1 MINLLYVNNKV
12 TDLFLFI
19 KEQSTFTHFFESEKL
34 RLVKAQVL
42 NLPFERYYQY
52 FFDSVIVLMRYYS
65 EKLIVKDANQEYK
78 ERADY

>member
-19 KEQSTFTHFFESEKL
+19 KEQSTFTNFFESEKL

-42 NLPFERYYQY
+42 NLSFERYYQY